1 MLSAAAT
8 RAITASA
15 RRLTG
20 ATCRLAVAG
29 SRTAIF
35 PVTCSFGPATAA
47 PAVRILA
54 RNGARPASTAWLP
67 ARTPDAATT
76 ARVESSTRID
86 QRTFATATP
95 TTATTTKP
103 KKETR
108 VDFEQLI
115 KRLNDHVDEEILI
128 LVQEANEE
136 SAVGHIDLTI
146 EVSCGEFLRILDAS
160 SDYYDAA
167 ANPPRFY
174 IARVEDDDPT
184 STTPPIRVRL
194 FDEMDGSPVVA
205 RLRNLPPSR
214 PNVIKRVPDL
224 KDPKPWVGEQ
234 WHAADPVFN
243 RPEVAATAL
252 GETANKNAAS
262 LPEGDEAAVQAAK
275 ETGHG
280 LEQPAPSATQSS

>member
-1 MLSAAAT
+1 MLPPAAT
-8 RAITASA
+8 RAIIASA

-20 ATCRLAVAG
+20 APCLLASTG
-29 SRTAIF
+29 SRTANSA
-35 PVTCSFGPATAA
+35 VARSFGSAT
-47 PAVRILA
+47 PAVAARILVRNSVRPPALLRACFEPSAAIAA
-54 RNGARPASTAWLP
+54 RSVPWS
-67 ARTPDAATT
+67 
-76 ARVESSTRID
+76 RVD
-86 QRTFATATP
+86 QRTLATATA

-115 KRLNDHVDEEILI
+115 KRLNDHVDEEILV

-146 EVSCGEFLRILDAS
+146 EVACGEFLRILDAS

-174 IARVEDDDPT
+174 IARVEDDDPH
-184 STTPPIRVRL
+184 SMTPPIRVRL
-194 FDEMDGSPVVA
+194 FDEMDGSPVIA
-205 RLRNLPPSR
+205 RLRNLPPAR
-214 PNVIKRVPDL
+214 PDVIKRVPDL
-224 KDPKPWVGEQ
+224 KDPKSWVGEQ

-243 RPEVAATAL
+243 HPELAAGAL

-262 LPEGDEAAVQAAK
+262 LPEGDEAAVQAAQ

>member
-1 MLSAAAT
+1 MLSTATT
-8 RAITASA
+8 RAGSASV
-15 RRLTG
+15 RHLTRL
-20 ATCRLAVAG
+20 LAASS
-29 SRTAIF
+29 SRTASL
-35 PVTCSFGPATAA
+35 PTRSFGSVITAPAARNVGRNNIRAA
-47 PAVRILA
+47 PALLRARIQPA
-54 RNGARPASTAWLP
+54 GAGTA
-67 ARTPDAATT
+67 
-76 ARVESSTRID
+76 ARVVTLWPRVDSRAL
-86 QRTFATATP
+86 ATATA
-95 TTATTTKP
+95 TTATTVKP

-115 KRLNDHVDEEILI
+115 KRLNDHVDEEILV

-160 SDYYDAA
+160 SDYYDSA

-184 STTPPIRVRL
+184 STMPPIRVRL

-205 RLRNLPPSR
+205 RLRNLPPAR
-214 PNVIKRVPDL
+214 PDVIKRVADL
-224 KDPKPWVGEQ
+224 TDPKSWVGEQ

-243 RPEVAATAL
+243 RPEVAASAL

-280 LEQPAPSATQSS
+280 VEQPAPSATQSS

>member
-1 MLSAAAT
+1 MLSPTAT
-8 RAITASA
+8 RAIIASV

-20 ATCRLAVAG
+20 APCLLASTG
-29 SRTAIF
+29 SRTANSA
-35 PVTCSFGPATAA
+35 VARSFGCATPAAA
-47 PAVRILA
+47 AQLLE
-54 RNGARPASTAWLP
+54 RNIVRPASALLRACIEP
-67 ARTPDAATT
+67 AAAIAARSVPWSRVDTRTLAM
-76 ARVESSTRID
+76 
-86 QRTFATATP
+86 ATA
-95 TTATTTKP
+95 TTATTVKP

-115 KRLNDHVDEEILI
+115 KRLNDHVDEEILV

-146 EVSCGEFLRILDAS
+146 EVACGEFLRILDAS

-174 IARVEDDDPT
+174 IARVEDDDPL

-194 FDEMDGSPVVA
+194 FDEMDGSPVVS
-205 RLRNLPPSR
+205 RLRNLPPAR
-214 PNVIKRVPDL
+214 PDVIKRVPDL
-224 KDPKPWVGEQ
+224 KDPKSWVGEQ

-243 RPEVAATAL
+243 HPEVAAGAL
-252 GETANKNAAS
+252 GETANKNAAR
-262 LPEGDEAAVQAAK
+262 LPEGDEAAVQAAQ

-280 LEQPAPSATQSS
+280 FEQPAPSATQSS